1 MSILRSS
8 QLENWEKKW
17 ANNDLEKAYLFAGSL
32 ENMDNTIGYAI
43 QDDKTGTFLFSIYD
57 YEDNTDEEVEA
68 EVERYENYILEK
80 YKSYC
85 ETINNIRKVE
95 NANLYKAEK
104 KFSRSVS
111 F

>member
-43 QDDKTGTFLFSIYD
+43 QDDKTGTFLFFF
-57 YEDNTDEEVEA
+57 
-68 EVERYENYILEK
+68 
-80 YKSYC
+80 C
-85 ETINNIRKVE
+85 
-95 NANLYKAEK
+95 
-104 KFSRSVS
+104 
-111 F
+111 